1 MGSSFF
7 GKPNMRGSSP
17 SSSSP
22 TSSSSSPATRRGKKN
37 GSEKPK
43 QPQRGLGVA
52 QLEKIRLHSEMSCN
66 SFDNYMVIIVRV
78 VTLLCSSHSSI
89 GSIIGIRALIQ
100 CPVNFRGL
108 IMENVRMQGYASI
121 PSSSP
126 SFTYVSPS
134 PSPSPSPSYGL
145 YPNMMIDAHRDQYER
160 ATMSWNPSYGILES
174 HHYLE
179 PNTTRHILNEDPCF
193 TRRSKSLGSGNQNS
207 GSNDNQELDLE
218 LRLSL

>member
-7 GKPNMRGSSP
+7 GRPNMGGSSP

-52 QLEKIRLHSEMSCN
+52 QLEKIRLHGEISCN
-66 SFDNYMVIIVRV
+66 SFNSYNPTLYPQEDVRIQGGYSPMPS
-78 VTLLCSSHSSI
+78 LPSQSS
-89 GSIIGIRALIQ
+89 A
-100 CPVNFRGL
+100 P
-108 IMENVRMQGYASI
+108 
-121 PSSSP
+121 
-126 SFTYVSPS
+126 
-134 PSPSPSPSYGL
+134 YGFH
-145 YPNMMIDAHRDQYER
+145 PNMMMGVHRDQYER
-160 ATMSWNPSYGILES
+160 GTLSWNPSYGILES
-174 HHYLE
+174 QHSLE
-179 PNTTRHILNEDPCF
+179 PNITRRFLHEDPSS

-207 GSNDNQELDLE
+207 GSNENQELDLE

>member
-52 QLEKIRLHSEMSCN
+52 QLEKIRLHGEMSCN
-66 SFDNYMVIIVRV
+66 SFDNYN
-78 VTLLCSSHSSI
+78 SS
-89 GSIIGIRALIQ
+89 LYPQ
-100 CPVNFRGL
+100 
-108 IMENVRMQGYASI
+108 ENVRMSVEYSSI

-126 SFTYVSPS
+126 SFTYASPS
-134 PSPSPSPSYGL
+134 PSSTPYGL
-145 YPNMMIDAHRDQYER
+145 YPNMMMGVHRDQYER

-174 HHYLE
+174 QHSSE
-179 PNTTRHILNEDPCF
+179 SNTTRHFFNEDPNS
-193 TRRSKSLGSGNQNS
+193 TRRSKSLGNQNS
-207 GSNDNQELDLE
+207 GSSDNQELDLE

>member
-66 SFDNYMVIIVRV
+66 SFDNY
-78 VTLLCSSHSSI
+78 SSS
-89 GSIIGIRALIQ
+89 LYPQ
-100 CPVNFRGL
+100 
-108 IMENVRMQGYASI
+108 ENVRMQGYASI

>member
-7 GKPNMRGSSP
+7 GRPNMRGSSP

-52 QLEKIRLHSEMSCN
+52 QLEKIRLHGEMSCN
-66 SFDNYMVIIVRV
+66 SFNNY
-78 VTLLCSSHSSI
+78 
-89 GSIIGIRALIQ
+89 
-100 CPVNFRGL
+100 N
-108 IMENVRMQGYASI
+108 
-121 PSSSP
+121 PS
-126 SFTYVSPS
+126 
-134 PSPSPSPSYGL
+134 L
-145 YPNMMIDAHRDQYER
+145 YPQMGVHGDQYER
-160 ATMSWNPSYGILES
+160 ATMSWNPNYGILES
-174 HHYLE
+174 QHSLE
-179 PNTTRHILNEDPCF
+179 PNITRHFLHEDPSS

-207 GSNDNQELDLE
+207 GSSDNQELDLE

>member
-7 GKPNMRGSSP
+7 GRPNMRGSSP

-52 QLEKIRLHSEMSCN
+52 QLEKIRLHGEMTCN
-66 SFDNYMVIIVRV
+66 IFNNYTPLYPQEDVR
-78 VTLLCSSHSSI
+78 
-89 GSIIGIRALIQ
+89 IQ
-100 CPVNFRGL
+100 GV
-108 IMENVRMQGYASI
+108 YSSI
-121 PSSSP
+121 PSSSSASSTP
-126 SFTYVSPS
+126 
-134 PSPSPSPSYGL
+134 YGF
-145 YPNMMIDAHRDQYER
+145 YPNMMVGRDQYE
-160 ATMSWNPSYGILES
+160 TMSWNPSYGILES
-174 HHYLE
+174 QHSLE
-179 PNTTRHILNEDPCF
+179 PGATRYFVHEDPSS

-207 GSNDNQELDLE
+207 GSSDNQELDLE